1 MQLLLAP
8 GTEQSGSWEVPV
20 CARSVESFPP
30 PPTALTQKGMRV
42 HIHTL
47 THTHTQ
53 AWCPTWC
60 PPGLRSPTQAWP
72 QPPPHLPG
80 HNIIPSFFKKLGL
93 KWNVA

>member
-20 CARSVESFPP
+20 CARSVEYFPP
-30 PPTALTQKGMRV
+30 PPTALTQKSMRV

-47 THTHTQ
+47 THTYTQ
-53 AWCPTWC
+53 TWC